1 MQYLDD
7 IKNLVD
13 TNDIGYHFH
22 GATKDEPMTFDTI
35 GILSRSLEDKTTET
49 YEILLNYLLSQSKS
63 LLVEQEAAQQLGLTH
78 NSITCLDRD
87 TIAKNSD
94 LIIVIGGDGSLLQAA
109 KHIVP
114 HQTPIIGINRGRL
127 GFLADI
133 KPEHIEH
140 DLSKILQDQ
149 YVLEKRFLIEA
160 ATTHGVNAF
169 CSALN
174 DIVLASG
181 DTAHM
186 ISFDIYVDDHFMTRE
201 HADGLIVATP
211 TGSTAYALSG
221 GGPIVHPK
229 LDALLL
235 VPMFPHNLSS
245 RPFVINGNSHVHI
258 IIGDKS
264 YNTPPKLHVDGKKVK
279 ELHKGDGLVV
289 RKRCDKL
296 KLLHPQDYDY
306 YKNLRSKM
314 HWGNH
319 H

>member
-1 MQYLDD
+1 
-7 IKNLVD
+7 
-13 TNDIGYHFH
+13 
-22 GATKDEPMTFDTI
+22 MTFNTI
-35 GILSRSLEDKTTET
+35 GILSRSLEDKTIQT
-49 YEILLNYLLSQSKS
+49 YEVLLNYLLSQSKQ
-63 LLVEQEAAQQLGLTH
+63 LLVEAEAVQQLGLTH
-78 NSITCLDRD
+78 GSIQTLNRD
-87 TIAKNSD
+87 SIAQRSD
-94 LIIVIGGDGSLLQAA
+94 LVIVIGGDGSLLQAA
-109 KHIVP
+109 KHVVP

-133 KPEHIEH
+133 KPEYIEQE
-140 DLSKILQDQ
+140 LEAIFQDE
-149 YVLEKRFLIEA
+149 YLLEKRFLIEA
-160 ATTHGVNAF
+160 ANLYGVDAF

-186 ISFDIYVDDHFMTRE
+186 IEFDIYVDDHFMTRE
-201 HADGLIVATP
+201 HADGLIIATP

-245 RPFVINGNSHVHI
+245 RPFVINGNSQIQIV
-258 IIGDKS
+258 IGDKNF
-264 YNTPPKLHVDGKKVK
+264 YTPPKLNVDGKKVK
-279 ELHKGDGLVV
+279 DLHKSDGIVV

-296 KLLHPQDYDY
+296 KLLHPKHYDY
-306 YKNLRSKM
+306 YQNLRSKM

-319 H
+319 HSKGN